1 MRRCSARYVGAG
13 KQGSEIELEPA
24 NWKPLEL
31 RIGSRCAEFMW
42 MWGEAGIQFY
52 KHICTRRYL
61 LLDSA
66 GRCYQRGRNG
76 LEPADVQAELKRVR
90 E

>member
-1 MRRCSARYVGAG
+1 MAD
-13 KQGSEIELEPA
+13 KTFEPPD
-24 NWKPLEL
+24 WKPLEQL
-31 RIGSRCAEFMW
+31 VGPEGCGEFMW

-61 LLDSA
+61 LLDSE
-66 GRCYQRGRNG
+66 GRCYQRGPNG
-76 LEPADVQAELKRVR
+76 LELADVHAGLKRVR

>member
-1 MRRCSARYVGAG
+1 MPQTVIYGTLVCQLHITRNFT
-13 KQGSEIELEPA
+13 LE
-24 NWKPLEL
+24 
-31 RIGSRCAEFMW
+31 
-42 MWGEAGIQFY
+42 FY

-66 GRCYQRGRNG
+66 GRCYQRGPNG
-76 LEPADVQAELKRVR
+76 LKPADVQAELKRVT